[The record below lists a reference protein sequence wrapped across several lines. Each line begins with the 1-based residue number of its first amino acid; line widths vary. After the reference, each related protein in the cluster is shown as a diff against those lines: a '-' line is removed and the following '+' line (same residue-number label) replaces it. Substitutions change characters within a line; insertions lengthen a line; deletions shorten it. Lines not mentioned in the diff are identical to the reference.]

1 MALYVITDGN
11 KNYIR
16 RDIDGKYVAARSRA
30 LADEFLEKWKA
41 EKVLKNNLTPKKRKL
56 YRVVEEDVG
65 FTVVK
70 KSEQDQAEKPK
81 EERKPEQLILSPQI
95 EELRKKIED
104 VKKFIDDA
112 ENRRSE
118 LSDLL
123 SNTDKEIT
131 DIQHYIEF
139 SDINGEDIASTYNM
153 LKTRLKNRRQIK
165 NELSVLRQLAE
176 CKMDA
181 SMFGDL
187 LTVISDL
194 DNKTYV
200 PRVLTSLFS

>member
-70 KSEQDQAEKPK
+70 KPEQDQAEKPK
-81 EERKPEQLILSPQI
+81 EERKPEQLLLSPQI
-95 EELRKKIED
+95 EELRKKIEG

-139 SDINGEDIASTYNM
+139 SDNNGEDIESTYNM

>member
-70 KSEQDQAEKPK
+70 KPEQDQAEKPK
-81 EERKPEQLILSPQI
+81 EERKTEQLILSPQI
-95 EELRKKIED
+95 EELRKKIEG

>member
-70 KSEQDQAEKPK
+70 KPEQDQVEKPK

-95 EELRKKIED
+95 EELRKKIEC

>member
-70 KSEQDQAEKPK
+70 KPEQD
-81 EERKPEQLILSPQI
+81 QLILSPQI
-95 EELRKKIED
+95 EELRKKIEG

-139 SDINGEDIASTYNM
+139 SDINGEDITSTYNM

>member
-16 RDIDGKYVAARSRA
+16 RDIDGKYVAARNRA

-70 KSEQDQAEKPK
+70 KPEQDQAEKPK
-81 EERKPEQLILSPQI
+81 EERKPEQLLLSPQI
-95 EELRKKIED
+95 EELRKKIEG

-139 SDINGEDIASTYNM
+139 SDINGDDVASTYNM

>member
-70 KSEQDQAEKPK
+70 HPEQDQAEQPK

-95 EELRKKIED
+95 EELRKKIEG

>member
-70 KSEQDQAEKPK
+70 KPEQDQVEKPK
-81 EERKPEQLILSPQI
+81 EERKPEQLLLSPQI
-95 EELRKKIED
+95 EELRKKIEG

>member
-56 YRVVEEDVG
+56 YRVVEEDTG

-70 KSEQDQAEKPK
+70 KPEQDQAEKPK
-81 EERKPEQLILSPQI
+81 EERKPEQLLLSPQI
-95 EELRKKIED
+95 EELRKKIEG

>member
-70 KSEQDQAEKPK
+70 KPEQDQAEKPK
-81 EERKPEQLILSPQI
+81 EERKPEQLLLSPQI
-95 EELRKKIED
+95 EELRKKIEG

-187 LTVISDL
+187 LAVISDL

>member
-70 KSEQDQAEKPK
+70 HPEQDQAEKPK

>member
-56 YRVVEEDVG
+56 YRVVAEDVG

-70 KSEQDQAEKPK
+70 KPEQDQAEKPK
-81 EERKPEQLILSPQI
+81 EERKSEQLILSPQI
-95 EELRKKIED
+95 EELRKKIEG

-112 ENRRSE
+112 EDRRSE

>member
-56 YRVVEEDVG
+56 YRVVEEDIG
-65 FTVVK
+65 FTVIK
-70 KSEQDQAEKPK
+70 KPEQDQAENPK
-81 EERKPEQLILSPQI
+81 EERKPEQLTISPKI
-95 EELRKKIED
+95 EELREKIEG

-112 ENRRSE
+112 ESRRSE

-139 SDINGEDIASTYNM
+139 SDIDGDDIVSTYDM

-187 LTVISDL
+187 LTMISDL

-200 PRVLTSLFS
+200 PRVLMSLFS

>member
-70 KSEQDQAEKPK
+70 KPEQDQAEKSK

-95 EELRKKIED
+95 EELRKKIEG

>member
-70 KSEQDQAEKPK
+70 KPEQDQAENPK

-95 EELRKKIED
+95 EELRKKIEG

>member
-70 KSEQDQAEKPK
+70 KPEQDQAEKPK
-81 EERKPEQLILSPQI
+81 EERKPEQLLLSPQI
-95 EELRKKIED
+95 EELRKKIEG

-139 SDINGEDIASTYNM
+139 SDINGEDVASTYNM

>member
-70 KSEQDQAEKPK
+70 KPEQDQAENPK
-81 EERKPEQLILSPQI
+81 EERKPEQLLLSPQI
-95 EELRKKIED
+95 EELREKIEG

-139 SDINGEDIASTYNM
+139 SDINGDDVASTYNM

>member
-70 KSEQDQAEKPK
+70 HPEQDQAEKTK
-81 EERKPEQLILSPQI
+81 EERKHEQLLLSPHI
-95 EELRKKIED
+95 EELRKKIEG

>member
-1 MALYVITDGN
+1 M
-11 KNYIR
+11 
-16 RDIDGKYVAARSRA
+16 
-30 LADEFLEKWKA
+30 
-41 EKVLKNNLTPKKRKL
+41 
-56 YRVVEEDVG
+56 
-65 FTVVK
+65 
-70 KSEQDQAEKPK
+70 
-81 EERKPEQLILSPQI
+81 
-95 EELRKKIED
+95 
-104 VKKFIDDA
+104 
-112 ENRRSE
+112 
-118 LSDLL
+118 
-123 SNTDKEIT
+123 EIT

>member
-70 KSEQDQAEKPK
+70 NPEQEHVEKPK

-95 EELRKKIED
+95 EELRKKIEG

-139 SDINGEDIASTYNM
+139 SDINGEDITSTYNM

>member
-70 KSEQDQAEKPK
+70 KPEQDHLENPKAEVHP
-81 EERKPEQLILSPQI
+81 ERLTISPQI
-95 EELRKKIED
+95 DDLRKKIEG

-139 SDINGEDIASTYNM
+139 SDIDGDDIASTYDM

-165 NELSVLRQLAE
+165 NELSVLRQLGE

-200 PRVLTSLFS
+200 PRVLTSLFN

>member
-70 KSEQDQAEKPK
+70 HPEQDQAENPK
-81 EERKPEQLILSPQI
+81 EERKPEQLLLSPQI
-95 EELRKKIED
+95 EELRKKIEG

>member
-70 KSEQDQAEKPK
+70 KPEQDQAEKPK
-81 EERKPEQLILSPQI
+81 EERKPEQLLLSPQI
-95 EELRKKIED
+95 EELRKKIEG

>member
-70 KSEQDQAEKPK
+70 KPEQDQAEKPK
-81 EERKPEQLILSPQI
+81 EERKPEQLLLSPQI
-95 EELRKKIED
+95 EELRKKIEG

-139 SDINGEDIASTYNM
+139 SDIHGEDIASTYNM

>member
-70 KSEQDQAEKPK
+70 KPEQDQAEKPK
-81 EERKPEQLILSPQI
+81 EERKSEQLILSPQI
-95 EELRKKIED
+95 EELRKKIEG

>member
-70 KSEQDQAEKPK
+70 KPEQDQAEKPK
-81 EERKPEQLILSPQI
+81 EERKSEQLILSPQI
-95 EELRKKIED
+95 EELRKKIEG

-139 SDINGEDIASTYNM
+139 SDINGEDITSTYNM

>member
-70 KSEQDQAEKPK
+70 KPEQDQAEKPK
-81 EERKPEQLILSPQI
+81 EERKPEQLLLSPQI
-95 EELRKKIED
+95 EELRKKIEG

-139 SDINGEDIASTYNM
+139 SDINGDDVASTYNM

>member
-30 LADEFLEKWKA
+30 LADEFLETWKA

-70 KSEQDQAEKPK
+70 KPEQDQAEKPK

-139 SDINGEDIASTYNM
+139 SDINVDDVASTYNM

>member
-16 RDIDGKYVAARSRA
+16 RDMDGKYVSARSRA

-56 YRVVEEDVG
+56 YRVVEEDTG
-65 FTVVK
+65 FTVIK
-70 KSEQDQAEKPK
+70 KPEQEVHETPK
-81 EERKPEQLILSPQI
+81 EEAKPEKQITLSQI
-95 EELRKKIED
+95 DELRKKIED
-104 VKKFIDDA
+104 IKKFIDDA
-112 ENRRSE
+112 ENRRGE

-139 SDINGEDIASTYNM
+139 SDINGDDIFSTYGM
-153 LKTRLKNRRQIK
+153 LKSRLKNRRQIK
-165 NELSVLRQLAE
+165 NELSVLRQLGE

-187 LTVISDL
+187 LDVISDL

-200 PRVLTSLFS
+200 PRVLTNLFS

>member
-16 RDIDGKYVAARSRA
+16 RDIDGKYVAARNRA

-41 EKVLKNNLTPKKRKL
+41 EKVLKNNLTLKKRKL

-70 KSEQDQAEKPK
+70 KPEQDQAEKPK
-81 EERKPEQLILSPQI
+81 EERKPEQLLLSPQI
-95 EELRKKIED
+95 EELRKKIEG

-139 SDINGEDIASTYNM
+139 SDINGDDVASTYNM

>member
-70 KSEQDQAEKPK
+70 KPEQDQAEKPK

-95 EELRKKIED
+95 EELRKKIEG

-139 SDINGEDIASTYNM
+139 SDINDEDITSTYNM

>member
-16 RDIDGKYVAARSRA
+16 RDIDGKYVSARSRA
-30 LADEFLEKWKA
+30 LADEFFEKWKA

-56 YRVVEEDVG
+56 YRVVEEDTG

-70 KSEQDQAEKPK
+70 LDQERTEKSDTKSEQVAIPSRIDD
-81 EERKPEQLILSPQI
+81 
-95 EELRKKIED
+95 LRKKIED
-104 VKKFIDDA
+104 IKKIIDDA

-123 SNTDKEIT
+123 SNADKEIT

-139 SDINGEDIASTYNM
+139 NNVDDDNIKSIYDM
-153 LKTRLKNRRQIK
+153 LKTRLKIRRQIK
-165 NELSVLRQLAE
+165 NELSILRQLAE

-181 SMFGDL
+181 SMFSDL
-187 LTVISDL
+187 LTEISDL

>member
-70 KSEQDQAEKPK
+70 KPEQDQAEKPK

-95 EELRKKIED
+95 EELRKKIEG

-139 SDINGEDIASTYNM
+139 SDNNGEDIESTYNM

>member
-1 MALYVITDGN
+1 MALYIITDGN

-70 KSEQDQAEKPK
+70 KPEQDQAEKPK
-81 EERKPEQLILSPQI
+81 EERKPEQLLLSPQI
-95 EELRKKIED
+95 EELRKKIEG

-139 SDINGEDIASTYNM
+139 SDINGEDITSTYNM

>member
-70 KSEQDQAEKPK
+70 KPEQDQAENPK
-81 EERKPEQLILSPQI
+81 EERKPEQLLLSPQI
-95 EELRKKIED
+95 EELRKKIEG

-139 SDINGEDIASTYNM
+139 SDISGDDVASTYNM

>member
-70 KSEQDQAEKPK
+70 KPEQDQAEKPK
-81 EERKPEQLILSPQI
+81 EGRKPEQLLLSPQI
-95 EELRKKIED
+95 EELRKKIEG

>member
-70 KSEQDQAEKPK
+70 KPEQDQAEKPK

-95 EELRKKIED
+95 EELRKKIEG

-139 SDINGEDIASTYNM
+139 SDINGEDITSTYNM

>member
-70 KSEQDQAEKPK
+70 KPEQDQAENPK
-81 EERKPEQLILSPQI
+81 EERKPEQLLLSPQI
-95 EELRKKIED
+95 EELRKKIEG

-139 SDINGEDIASTYNM
+139 SDINGEDITSTYNM

>member
-11 KNYIR
+11 KNYIK

-70 KSEQDQAEKPK
+70 KPEQDQAEKPK
-81 EERKPEQLILSPQI
+81 EERKPEQLLLSPQI
-95 EELRKKIED
+95 EELRKKIEG

-139 SDINGEDIASTYNM
+139 SDINGEDITSTYNM

>member
-70 KSEQDQAEKPK
+70 KPEQDQSEKPK
-81 EERKPEQLILSPQI
+81 EERKPEQLLLSPQI
-95 EELRKKIED
+95 EELRKKIEG